1 MPPLRERPDDL
12 ADSPSTSCERVAVRA
27 RRTVT
32 GFTPRALELLLA
44 YRWPGNVRELE
55 NAIERATNLASGDVI
70 TEADLPAA
78 VTVTSEGVAQEPSAG
93 GDEERAR
100 LLNAL
105 ERSRWNQSRAA
116 ELLGISRTTLWRK
129 LREHRIE
136 T

>member
-1 MPPLRERPDDL
+1 M
-12 ADSPSTSCERVAVRA
+12 
-27 RRTVT
+27 
-32 GFTPRALELLLA
+32 
-44 YRWPGNVRELE
+44 
-55 NAIERATNLASGDVI
+55 ASVI
-70 TEADLPAA
+70 TEADACQRRS
-78 VTVTSEGVAQEPSAG
+78 TVTSEGVAQEPSAG